1 MKNKKIILVLIA
13 FVLILIPA
21 SIAAV
26 STIIEK
32 VQVVP
37 DETYIRVTNDISKQE
52 IDPELE
58 EKLRKAEEEN
68 NARNEKIEK
77 IIRKFYSDEY
87 DALMAEVANG
97 YTFVSNGYY
106 SEDDLE
112 IRGDKLVL
120 NILENEEL
128 STEESDLLKDFMLD
142 EASNIKNMPDFVAR
156 IKNACK

>member
-1 MKNKKIILVLIA
+1 M
-13 FVLILIPA
+13 LILIPA

-37 DETYIRVTNDISKQE
+37 DVPEPILQNVPDEAYIRVTNDIPKQE

-77 IIRKFYSDEY
+77 IIRKFYPNEY
-87 DALMAEVANG
+87 DALKAEISQTEYLG
-97 YTFVSNGYY
+97 EDGYY
-106 SEDDLE
+106 SEDDIE
-112 IRGDKLVL
+112 IKGDKLVL
-120 NILENEEL
+120 DILENKELTKEEA
-128 STEESDLLKDFMLD
+128 DLLKDFMLSQ
-142 EASNIKNMPDFVAR
+142 ASNIKNMPDFVAR
-156 IKNACK
+156 IENACK